1 MSASDE
7 AYDGPCCD
15 SARARSLERIYHYL
29 DGELESHEI
38 TEIQAHLD
46 DCTDCSGEF
55 EIEALLKE
63 LVRRSCT
70 AGQAPE
76 GLRERIQ
83 ERIVIE
89 RRTTVIRRIR

>member
-1 MSASDE
+1 MSPSDE
-7 AYDGPCCD
+7 LNVEPCSDG
-15 SARARSLERIYHYL
+15 ARARSLERIYHYL
-29 DGELESHEI
+29 DGELELHEI
-38 TEIQAHLD
+38 AQIQTHLD
-46 DCTDCSGEF
+46 DCTDCSGEY

-70 AGQAPE
+70 AGTAPE
-76 GLRERIQ
+76 GLRDKIR

>member
-7 AYDGPCCD
+7 AYDGPCPD
-15 SARARSLERIYHYL
+15 GARARSLERIYHYL

-38 TEIQAHLD
+38 TKIQAHLD
-46 DCTDCSGEF
+46 DCTDCSSEF

-83 ERIVIE
+83 QRIVVE
-89 RRTTVIRRIR
+89 RRTTVIRRIG

>member
-1 MSASDE
+1 MSASDD
-7 AYDGPCCD
+7 ADRNPCCD
-15 SARARSLERIYHYL
+15 SARSRSLERIYHYL

-38 TEIQAHLD
+38 AQIRAHLD

-70 AGQAPE
+70 AGPAPA
-76 GLRERIQ
+76 GLRERIR

-89 RRTTVIRRIR
+89 RRTTVIRRLG